1 MSSLGPRG
9 LLRSPQRNKR
19 GAGGS
24 SFRDLDLH
32 PDFVPSPAAV
42 GPMARAKRQLQSAG
56 LEDPSAK
63 LRRLKT
69 TAEAKAAEVYEAAPS
84 ARELRAAT
92 REVVRE
98 RAQTLHGV
106 ACTVVEA
113 ANEELTILADEV
125 AAAGSTAQ
133 AHAVSA
139 VQGLH
144 AHSVATQ
151 QMVEAKIEAVKEQA
165 VTAAKATL
173 WGAMS
178 YLKPRVDW
186 SMQGYLGWSAAPQ
199 PKPAAPK
206 AKPAVATLSLVSEV
220 NMNPKQQVFAA

>member
-69 TAEAKAAEVYEAAPS
+69 TAEAKAAE
-84 ARELRAAT
+84 
-92 REVVRE
+92 
-98 RAQTLHGV
+98 
-106 ACTVVEA
+106 
-113 ANEELTILADEV
+113 
-125 AAAGSTAQ
+125 
-133 AHAVSA
+133 
-139 VQGLH
+139 
-144 AHSVATQ
+144 
-151 QMVEAKIEAVKEQA
+151 
-165 VTAAKATL
+165 AAKWLTL
-173 WGAMS
+173 EQ
-178 YLKPRVDW
+178 L
-186 SMQGYLGWSAAPQ
+186 AAFFAVG
-199 PKPAAPK
+199 PKDRFLAPC
-206 AKPAVATLSLVSEV
+206 
-220 NMNPKQQVFAA
+220 